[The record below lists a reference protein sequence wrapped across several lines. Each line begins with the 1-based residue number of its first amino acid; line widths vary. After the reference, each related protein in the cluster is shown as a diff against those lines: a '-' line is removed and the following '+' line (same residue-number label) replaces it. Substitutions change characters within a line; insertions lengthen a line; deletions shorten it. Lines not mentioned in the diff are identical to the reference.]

1 MRQGH
6 MYRAYLDPSVDTEQA
21 ARYPVVIVLGNTVN
35 KFAPNVVVCPMTT
48 AIKNYYGDV
57 IIKPS
62 ENNGLKADEW
72 KISITDFWG
81 YVGQKVARTLYRQS
95 Q

>member
-21 ARYPVVIVLGNTVN
+21 ARYPVVIVSGNTVN

-62 ENNGLKADEW
+62 ENNGLKKKS
-72 KISITDFWG
+72 KILHIHVRSISKSRFHI
-81 YVGQKVARTLYRQS
+81 
-95 Q
+95 